1 MEKNCLIALTV
12 GIAIC
17 LLFGVS
23 GCEIPSAKYERSVRL
38 SAPLAA
44 GSSFAAETY
53 NGSITVNGRD
63 TTGCDLTAT
72 ITGRASTEETAKEL
86 AEKTKVR
93 LNTSD
98 NKLIV
103 EIDRPRL
110 VPNQSVS
117 VSLDA
122 KVPNQTNLYL
132 TTYNGAVTIANINGK
147 VDGSTHNGRIK
158 TSNVSNHTKLK
169 TYNGAV
175 ICEQISGDAWASTHN
190 GGIKVSYSQD
200 APAVCEIVMTTYNGN
215 IDLKIP
221 PNLSAVVNL
230 STHNGSIK
238 TELPITLMG
247 TVNKNKLNGKIGEG
261 LGKLKLET
269 HNGSIQ
275 IR

>member
-1 MEKNCLIALTV
+1 MEKNCLLVLTA
-12 GIAIC
+12 GIVIC
-17 LLFGVS
+17 LLFGVN
-23 GCEIPSAKYERSVRL
+23 GCEIPSAKYERTVRL

-44 GSSFAAETY
+44 GSSFKAQTH
-53 NGSITVNGRD
+53 NGSITVNGQD
-63 TTGCDLTAT
+63 TSGCDLTAT

-93 LNTSD
+93 LNTSGD
-98 NKLIV
+98 KLTV
-103 EIDRPRL
+103 EIDKPRL

-122 KVPNQTNLYL
+122 EVPTETNLYL
-132 TTYNGAVTIANINGK
+132 TTHNGAVTIANINGK
-147 VDGSTHNGRIK
+147 VDGSTHNGRLNA
-158 TSNVSNHTKLK
+158 SHVSGQSKLE

-200 APAVCEIVMTTYNGN
+200 APAVCEIVMTTYNGS
-215 IDLKIP
+215 IHLKTP

-230 STHNGSIK
+230 STHNGSIN
-238 TELPITLMG
+238 TELPITLTG
-247 TVNKNKLNGKIGEG
+247 TVSKNQFNGKIGEG

-269 HNGSIQ
+269 HNGSIH